1 MQKLVKVGVQIA
13 RIHTIYKFCEAKLG
27 RFTRLLQ
34 NCRLIQ
40 RWNASVIYYF
50 PPEKY
55 NLYRYAHTRTCV
67 GAFCFGINL
76 CFGNNPAKRSR
87 LRSKLVA
94 ERRLNYRCKTDYVR
108 SRFAERNPTRAG
120 SYMVQFQDL
129 FFMLNPCGSCEKLL
143 ILAADL
149 AKL

>member
-1 MQKLVKVGVQIA
+1 MAEIPGFAIELKLQNSFIGKPCQFLLCKKLVKIGVQIA
-13 RIHTIYKFCEAKLG
+13 LMYNTYKFCEAKLG
-27 RFTRLLQ
+27 RFDRLLQ

-40 RWNASVIYYF
+40 RRNASAIHYF

-76 CFGNNPAKRSR
+76 CFGNNPAKRPS

-94 ERRLNYRCKTDYVR
+94 ERRLNYHCKANYMRSVKTLQTD
-108 SRFAERNPTRAG
+108 
-120 SYMVQFQDL
+120 L
-129 FFMLNPCGSCEKLL
+129 
-143 ILAADL
+143 
-149 AKL
+149 

>member
-1 MQKLVKVGVQIA
+1 MILLGGNPLLVSVLLLAWDNWWSDSLTLAPTRQFA
-13 RIHTIYKFCEAKLG
+13 SAIH
-27 RFTRLLQ
+27 
-34 NCRLIQ
+34 
-40 RWNASVIYYF
+40 YF

-76 CFGNNPAKRSR
+76 CFGNNPAKRPS

-120 SYMVQFQDL
+120 SYMGQFLDL
-129 FFMLNPCGSCEKLL
+129 FFMVKPYICRVFV
-143 ILAADL
+143 
-149 AKL
+149 